1 MKDKIES
8 HLVILLNFLKYKK
21 WQWLWCCGG
30 SKYIYMTS
38 WFIRTSSKSNPSKHE
53 TGWGLRLGHRS
64 KPDKLQIFGKSVSGI
79 RRNPGAR
86 KSGNLGCVGKC
97 DTRRPVSRWGLDT
110 PRREG
115 SSSGWE
121 MVRRKSS
128 CNNWANILYY
138 LNKYSLLSEQ
148 IHYLQIAFGPFHT
161 ATEEGSSNFFIVD
174 ICISI

>member
-8 HLVILLNFLKYKK
+8 HLVSLLNFLKYKK

-128 CNNWANILYY
+128 CNNWANIFYY
-138 LNKYSLLSEQ
+138 LNKYISK
-148 IHYLQIAFGPFHT
+148 FGQVHFCNLHSGHLILPPWR
-161 ATEEGSSNFFIVD
+161 AQAESFIVD
-174 ICISI
+174 ICILI